1 MIDASRK
8 CSAPQTTTHRFSTI
22 QHADRIIVLHKG
34 QIREMG
40 THAELLAHRGI
51 YHRLYQL
58 QFAMQERREQRVAV

>member
-1 MIDASRK
+1 MENCASLII
-8 CSAPQTTTHRFSTI
+8 AHRLSTI

-58 QFAMQERREQRVAV
+58 QFAMQERVTV